1 MYKHLNGNHLANY
14 STGAELA
21 EVDINTGKSSQEKW
35 EEEKVVQ
42 QLYIQGW
49 VGFYVDPIE
58 SSTCECDSSVNLVS
72 STHVPRCA
80 TKPSQPLN
88 NDLTEEFER
97 FWDLESLR
105 ISSLKQSDHS
115 HFIACISLQLGRY
128 EVHLPWRNI
137 HPVLPDNYET
147 SHKRLMSLLNRLRR
161 EPQVLLEYDAV
172 IRH

>member
-1 MYKHLNGNHLANY
+1 MYKHLNGTHLVDY
-14 STGAELA
+14 STGAEPA
-21 EVDINTGKSSQEKW
+21 EVDINTGKSSQE
-35 EEEKVVQ
+35 
-42 QLYIQGW
+42 
-49 VGFYVDPIE
+49 
-58 SSTCECDSSVNLVS
+58 N
-72 STHVPRCA
+72 THVPRCA

-88 NDLTEEFER
+88 NDLTGEFER
-97 FWDLESLR
+97 FWNLESLR
-105 ISSLKQSDHS
+105 ISSLERSDHS

-172 IRH
+172 IRD

>member
-1 MYKHLNGNHLANY
+1 M
-14 STGAELA
+14 
-21 EVDINTGKSSQEKW
+21 
-35 EEEKVVQ
+35 VQ

-115 HFIACISLQLGRY
+115 HFISCISLQLGRY

-172 IRH
+172 IRD